1 MATHRISF
9 WEVTATNEESGNDI
23 KFGIS
28 GALSKIDKSVT
39 MDFESFIADSVK
51 GHGETEEFY
60 KNGKY
65 CARTKNP
72 ELISLS
78 SGTEWPYG
86 NAGDEKLENCKYMTM
101 SIEAGIDHN
110 FNYSYSRKL
119 GKDISIK
126 DQHQLRVYKI
136 LFIFPENST
145 QAYVALES
153 ISGISINSIF
163 EKHISNIITTGLR
176 GKKISFSLERIV
188 DSQAFIDAL
197 KSYTPK
203 EVEIQVDKTSGG
215 RKGKAAVERISTGL
229 TEGEAKA
236 IVDDII
242 SLVGGK
248 VNLTSVVQKVKN
260 HFEISVPRVSKA
272 KVRLVNPATKTSKT
286 LDLYDL
292 AEYIDISFDP
302 QKGND
307 SEYFW
312 KEAVSI
318 ADII

>member
-136 LFIFPENST
+136 LFIFPENSC
-145 QAYVALES
+145 
-153 ISGISINSIF
+153 
-163 EKHISNIITTGLR
+163 H
-176 GKKISFSLERIV
+176 GKYIWNF
-188 DSQAFIDAL
+188 
-197 KSYTPK
+197 
-203 EVEIQVDKTSGG
+203 DKF
-215 RKGKAAVERISTGL
+215 
-229 TEGEAKA
+229 
-236 IVDDII
+236 DI
-242 SLVGGK
+242 
-248 VNLTSVVQKVKN
+248 
-260 HFEISVPRVSKA
+260 
-272 KVRLVNPATKTSKT
+272 
-286 LDLYDL
+286 
-292 AEYIDISFDP
+292 
-302 QKGND
+302 
-307 SEYFW
+307 
-312 KEAVSI
+312 
-318 ADII
+318 